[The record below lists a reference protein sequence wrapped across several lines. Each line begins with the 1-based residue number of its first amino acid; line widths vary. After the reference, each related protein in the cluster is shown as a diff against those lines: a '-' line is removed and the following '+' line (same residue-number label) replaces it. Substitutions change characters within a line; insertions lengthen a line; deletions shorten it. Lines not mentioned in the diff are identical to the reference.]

1 MFERSMRTT
10 LTAAL
15 LVGAVES
22 AGATP
27 FTGPT
32 GAYYLDNFDVDV
44 SGAPGALYVVQ
55 GSTVIN
61 SFAVVY
67 GQNFS
72 SGCID
77 QVWCEGNL
85 AVTNVISTTGFG
97 NGGGGTGSAGQ
108 YTLGGTPTGV
118 NWIDTPP
125 PSGQSEVSFY
135 DGTADGT
142 HNYTV
147 EYDLG
152 SGNDYVVET
161 NLNWQNPVPIFSL
174 GKSNGGWLG
183 IAFDPA
189 NDSLW
194 LSGSG
199 FSDTIADYSL
209 SGVLLSSFTTDVLA
223 MSALAYDPT
232 DGTLWFN
239 QALSSTLY
247 QYSTDGQRLQ
257 SGTPVGLPEGF
268 YSAGEFSE
276 EMPIPEPSSLA
287 IFAAGVLGLGIRRSV
302 ANDGLRWL
310 TGRIGRE
317 QPSLNRG
324 VRL

>member
-1 MFERSMRTT
+1 MFAPV
-10 LTAAL
+10 AAAFL
-15 LVGAVES
+15 IGAVQS

-32 GAYYLDNFDVDV
+32 GAYYLDDFDVDV
-44 SGAPGALYVVQ
+44 SGAPGAIYVVQ
-55 GSTVIN
+55 SSTVID
-61 SFAVVY
+61 SFPIVY
-67 GQNFS
+67 GQNSS
-72 SGCID
+72 SGCND
-77 QVWCEGNL
+77 QVLCEGNL

-97 NGGGGTGSAGQ
+97 NGGGGTGNAGQ
-108 YTLGGTPTGV
+108 YTLGGAATGV
-118 NWIDTPP
+118 SWIDTPP
-125 PSGQSEVSFY
+125 PPGQSEVSFY
-135 DGTADGT
+135 DGTSDGT

-147 EYDLG
+147 EYDFG
-152 SGNDYVVET
+152 SGNDYVIET
-161 NLNWQNPVPIFSL
+161 NLNWQNPIPVFSL

-183 IAFDPA
+183 ITFDPA

-194 LSGSG
+194 LSGFG

-223 MSALAYDPT
+223 MSALAYDPA

-257 SGTPVGLPEGF
+257 SGTPIGLPEGF

-276 EMPIPEPSSLA
+276 ETPIPEPPSLV
-287 IFAAGVLGLGIRRSV
+287 IFAAGILGLGIRRFV
-302 ANDGLRWL
+302 MNDASRRL
-310 TGRIGRE
+310 TGRTGPGSKDIY
-317 QPSLNRG
+317 
-324 VRL
+324 